1 MYAKMV
7 VWKGSRIGSYSRRTD
22 AREGGR
28 GEEGGMNEEREGGR
42 ESGRRRGGIGNGIE
56 AEKRIKRKN
65 MRTWAE
71 EPRAREEDEKRA

>member
-1 MYAKMV
+1 MK
-7 VWKGSRIGSYSRRTD
+7 R
-22 AREGGR
+22 
-28 GEEGGMNEEREGGR
+28 EREAGRAAGG
-42 ESGRRRGGIGNGIE
+42 GGGIGNGIE